1 MEIPCHTVIF
11 DLDGTLLDTLQ
22 DLADSANHAL
32 AASGFPRRTLEEVRQ
47 FVGNGVGML
56 IHRAVPEGTSPEAE
70 AACLACFRAHYL
82 TNMSHKT
89 APYPGIL
96 ELLDRLAGAGKRLA
110 VVSNKFDGAVKGLCR
125 TYFGHRLAAAIG
137 ESEGVARKPAPDTVL
152 RALAELGVSREGAV
166 YVGDSDVDI
175 LTARNAGIPCLSV
188 SWGFRDRDF
197 LLAHG
202 ARIILDSPQALGHVF
217 DSFFRADTARTSSV
231 PGSGL
236 GLAICRSIVESHHG
250 KIWLTSEEGEGT
262 RAFLYLPL
270 HKEKGVLL

>member
-1 MEIPCHTVIF
+1 MQVPCQTVIF

-22 DLADSANHAL
+22 DLADSANYAL
-32 AASGFPRRTLEEVRQ
+32 AQSGFPTRTREEVRA

-56 IHRAVPEGTSPEAE
+56 IHRAVPTGTSPQAE
-70 AACLACFRAHYL
+70 AACLDCFRAHYL

-96 ELLDRLAGAGKRLA
+96 PMLDRLKAAGRKLA

-125 TYFGHRLAAAIG
+125 TYFGDRLSAAIG

-152 RALAELGVSREGAV
+152 RALSDLGMPRESAV

-202 ARIILDSPQALGHVF
+202 AEYIADSPE
-217 DSFFRADTARTSSV
+217 
-231 PGSGL
+231 GL
-236 GLAICRSIVESHHG
+236 CA
-250 KIWLTSEEGEGT
+250 
-262 RAFLYLPL
+262 
-270 HKEKGVLL
+270 VLDC